1 LRGPAASHKPR
12 AMPSLKDIIVDETR
26 RKTLAGECMAL
37 IEHEVDSKGGLGG
50 IAVKTGFKAVRG
62 IKPGFVEKVV
72 YDLLPEFAD
81 AIEPFANEAKSQ
93 GKDVVAHISTNA
105 PRVADALLA
114 ITDKKAE
121 RSSNGVVKSAYGKLR
136 GMAKSNVE
144 SAIPGLAKLVKNYE
158 I

>member
-1 LRGPAASHKPR
+1 
-12 AMPSLKDIIVDETR
+12 MPSLKEVLLDETR
-26 RKTLAGECMAL
+26 RKSLAAECMSL
-37 IEHEVDSKGGLGG
+37 IEREVDDKGGLGG

-81 AIEPFANEAKSQ
+81 ALEPLANEARSQ
-93 GKDVVAHISTNA
+93 GKDVTTFLSSNA
-105 PRVADALLA
+105 SRVADALLA

-121 RSSNGVVKSAYGKLR
+121 RSTNGVVKSAYGKLR

-144 SAIPGLAKLVKNYE
+144 SAIPGLAKLVASYTA
-158 I
+158 

>member
-1 LRGPAASHKPR
+1 
-12 AMPSLKDIIVDETR
+12 MPSLKDILVDEAR
-26 RKTLAGECMAL
+26 RKSLAAECMSL
-37 IEHEVDSKGGLGG
+37 IEREVDAKGGLGG
-50 IAVKTGFKAVRG
+50 VAVKTGFKAVRG

-81 AIEPFANEAKSQ
+81 AIEPLAAEARGQ
-93 GKDVVAHISTNA
+93 GKDVPTFFAANA

-144 SAIPGLAKLVKNYE
+144 SAIPGLAKLVASYTA
-158 I
+158 